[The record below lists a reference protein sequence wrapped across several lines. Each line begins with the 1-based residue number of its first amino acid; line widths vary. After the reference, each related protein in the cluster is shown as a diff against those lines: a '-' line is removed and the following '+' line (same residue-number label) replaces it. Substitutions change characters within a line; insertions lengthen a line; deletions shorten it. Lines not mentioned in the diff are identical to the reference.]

1 MAEET
6 TGKRAAIEFEEVED
20 TPLSELSADRFLEA
34 LNQENLVPLLRVWP
48 EKKKYELFHEPENVG
63 EIPLGRLRNILENE
77 KKKVEIEIPPGGRF
91 GSGHPMPAPFQPG
104 QYDQL
109 VNRLAD
115 DLERRFKG
123 RLER

>member
-6 TGKRAAIEFEEVED
+6 GGKKAAIEFKEVED
-20 TPLSELSADRFLEA
+20 TPLEELSADRFLEA
-34 LNQENLVPLLRVWP
+34 LNQKNLVPLLRVWP
-48 EKKKYELFHEPENVG
+48 EKKKYELYHEPENIG
-63 EIPLGRLRNILENE
+63 EIPLGRLRDILENE

-91 GSGHPMPAPFQPG
+91 GSDPVPLPFQPG